1 MSNKKRRTIAAIYVI
16 TFMAAFA
23 LSSGLFSNAMPRIIE
38 GYKLTF
44 DQASLFSIFQSA
56 GMILATALTVL
67 VVDRLDKNKALGL
80 MFLLMGGFFHL
91 FDK

>member
-38 GYKLTF
+38 GYELTF

-80 MFLLMGGFFHL
+80 MYLLMG
-91 FDK
+91 DDVKRK

>member
-38 GYKLTF
+38 GYKLTRTRPW
-44 DQASLFSIFQSA
+44 
-56 GMILATALTVL
+56 G
-67 VVDRLDKNKALGL
+67 
-80 MFLLMGGFFHL
+80 
-91 FDK
+91 